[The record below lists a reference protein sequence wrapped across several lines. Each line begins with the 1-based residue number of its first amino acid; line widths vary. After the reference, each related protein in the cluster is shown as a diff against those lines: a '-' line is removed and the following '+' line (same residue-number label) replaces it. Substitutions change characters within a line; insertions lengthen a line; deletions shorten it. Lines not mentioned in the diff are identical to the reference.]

1 MKQCKNCG
9 REFQDEYC
17 SHCGQKAKVERITFV
32 FIWHE
37 LLHFFTHI
45 ESGFFFTSWRML
57 ISPGKTTTGFI
68 EGKRKNYQSPISY
81 FLIWIALYIL
91 LLYWIEKAF
100 GENIVINYKEYFGP
114 SSTTKLAISHLS
126 LVLTIVIPF
135 DALYLYLLVTQ
146 KFYNYFESMTA
157 VIYALGTIILLQFAF
172 AVIALLIHLVFS
184 ISVDLKISDIL
195 KLLYLAWFI
204 IDFIKPFRVKIKFDR
219 ILVFIILAFGTFT
232 LWRLYGVP
240 GIARWFL

>member
-1 MKQCKNCG
+1 MKHCKNCG
-9 REFQDEYC
+9 RELHNAYC
-17 SHCGQKAKVERITFV
+17 SHCGQKAKVERITFA

-37 LLHFFTHI
+37 LLHFLTHI
-45 ESGFFFTSWRML
+45 EGGFFFTSWQML
-57 ISPGKTTTGFI
+57 ISPGKTASGFI

-81 FLIWIALYIL
+81 FLIWITLYIL

-100 GENIVINYKEYFGP
+100 GENVVINYKEYFGP
-114 SSTTKLAISHLS
+114 LATTKLAISHLS

-135 DALYLYLLVTQ
+135 DALYLYLFVTR
-146 KFYNYFESMTA
+146 KFYNYFESIAA

-172 AVIALLIHLVFS
+172 AVLALLIHLIFS

-204 IDFIKPFRVKIKFDR
+204 IDFIKPFGVKMKFVR

-240 GIARWFL
+240 EIAKWFL